1 MTEETYSSRG
11 VLSVS
16 ALGPGFEAWPWHCVV
31 FLGETLEWV
40 PELSGNPDVML
51 GGSLRM
57 DWHPIQWG
65 VVIFLVAS
73 SHGGN
78 RDKHWL
84 DGTLGLTDFLLVKR
98 LGLLLHFY
106 RVTVC
111 WYPWILL
118 VRERRWEKRT
128 HWTRFRLKPRPLA
141 VLVPVYVLTWQPIG
155 NCILKPKRGKNS
167 KTRKPSFIVQPFLV
181 VFGGFVMSMFD

>member
-1 MTEETYSSRG
+1 MTEGTYSSRG
-11 VLSVS
+11 VLSVI
-16 ALGPGFEAWPWHCVV
+16 ALGPGSRPGRDIVLCSWARHWN
-31 FLGETLEWV
+31 GV

-65 VVIFLVAS
+65 VIILLVAS

-78 RDKHWL
+78 WDKHWL

-111 WYPWILL
+111 WYP
-118 VRERRWEKRT
+118 
-128 HWTRFRLKPRPLA
+128 
-141 VLVPVYVLTWQPIG
+141 
-155 NCILKPKRGKNS
+155 
-167 KTRKPSFIVQPFLV
+167 
-181 VFGGFVMSMFD
+181 

>member
-1 MTEETYSSRG
+1 MTLCCVLGQDIGMGTGIVRETR
-11 VLSVS
+11 
-16 ALGPGFEAWPWHCVV
+16 F
-31 FLGETLEWV
+31 
-40 PELSGNPDVML
+40 VML

-98 LGLLLHFY
+98 LGLLLLFY

-111 WYPWILL
+111 WYP
-118 VRERRWEKRT
+118 
-128 HWTRFRLKPRPLA
+128 
-141 VLVPVYVLTWQPIG
+141 
-155 NCILKPKRGKNS
+155 
-167 KTRKPSFIVQPFLV
+167 
-181 VFGGFVMSMFD
+181 